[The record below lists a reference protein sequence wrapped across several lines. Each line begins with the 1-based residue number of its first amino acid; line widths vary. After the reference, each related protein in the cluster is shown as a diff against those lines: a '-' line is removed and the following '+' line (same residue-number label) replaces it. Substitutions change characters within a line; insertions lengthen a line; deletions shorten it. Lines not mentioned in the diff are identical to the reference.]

1 MSKFTIT
8 VSHLVEVDLDESK
21 FTPDFMSE
29 FRENFY
35 PFLSIE
41 DHANHIAQLKVRE
54 LLMPFIEGYGPA
66 LDFGI
71 DAEIVDVSMD
81 VLLKE

>member
-1 MSKFTIT
+1 M
-8 VSHLVEVDLDESK
+8 E
-21 FTPDFMSE
+21 E

-35 PFLSIE
+35 PFNSIE

-66 LDFGI
+66 LDLGI
-71 DAEIVDVSMD
+71 SAEIVDVSMD
-81 VLLKE
+81 TLTVEKS